1 MNMNKELIMNKFLKC
16 NAQATIKLLVL
27 ISGTFLLS
35 ACAGN
40 NIVKME
46 SSVEQ
51 LQDLKDLDR
60 DGVIESREKCGGTAL
75 GASIDNYGCP
85 RQTTY
90 VDPLKLDIK
99 FAHNTYSIPASGF
112 PKIQKLASYLQR
124 NSELKVVIE
133 GHTSKVGTAAFNQV
147 LSSKRAQAV
156 KSVLVN
162 EFKIDPQR
170 VSSVGYGFER
180 LENSADT
187 EAAHATNRRIMAE
200 LSHAVNI
207 DEMIWTIYTVDQAE

>member
-1 MNMNKELIMNKFLKC
+1 MNKLSII
-16 NAQATIKLLVL
+16 NAQQSMKLALFICGAL
-27 ISGTFLLS
+27 LLS
-35 ACAGN
+35 ACAGS

-51 LQDLKDLDR
+51 LQDLNDKDR
-60 DGVIESREKCGGTAL
+60 DGVIETREKCAGTVL
-75 GASIDNYGCP
+75 GASIDNYGCGT
-85 RQTTY
+85 QTSF

-112 PKIQKLASYLQR
+112 PKIQQLATYLSK
-124 NSELKVVIE
+124 NTELKVVIE
-133 GHTSKVGTAAFNQV
+133 GHTSKVGTAEFNQI

-162 EFKIDPQR
+162 EFNIDPER

-180 LENSADT
+180 LEDSADT

-207 DEMIWTIYTVDQAE
+207 DEMIWTIYTVDQAQ